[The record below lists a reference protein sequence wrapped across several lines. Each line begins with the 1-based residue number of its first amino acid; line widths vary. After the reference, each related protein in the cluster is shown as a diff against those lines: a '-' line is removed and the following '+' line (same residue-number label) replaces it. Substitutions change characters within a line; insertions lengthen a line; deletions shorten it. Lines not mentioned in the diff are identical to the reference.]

1 MIKPGYIR
9 VSEILGQWDRFGA
22 IDKQVLEAKA
32 QLGTAVHEAIKAHQ
46 ECIHLGVPENAFGYF
61 ESYLK
66 WYEVTKPQIKPM
78 ERLYCDKLMITGEL
92 DALVS
97 FVGGGMPIIVDWKC
111 TAAIDDLHWQLQ
123 GCWYHYLCQAN
134 SIEVDDRIL
143 FVQLQKDGSAPKVRE
158 YKRSSHLMNVCMSA
172 YICYRY
178 LNKIDQKSPNQ

>member
-1 MIKPGYIR
+1 MIRPGFIR
-9 VSEILGQWDRFGA
+9 VSEILGQWNRFEG
-22 IDKQVLEAKA
+22 INKDVLHAKA
-32 QLGTAVHEAIKAHQ
+32 ELGTAVHEAIKAHQ
-46 ECIHLGVPENAFGYF
+46 ECIHLAVPENAFGYF

-66 WYEVTKPQIKPM
+66 WLETASPLIHPG
-78 ERLYCDKLMITGEL
+78 ERLYCNKLKITGEL
-92 DALVS
+92 DALVTFAGDKS
-97 FVGGGMPIIVDWKC
+97 SPVIVDWKC

-134 SIEVDDRIL
+134 SIEVNDRIL

-178 LNKIDQKSPNQ
+178 LNKIDQKE